1 MLDFTHPCG
10 LHGSP
15 TSLSNTLCTCEA
27 LVQPLPSL
35 LLVLVALAGGA
46 CALLCS
52 TPTPPPKQLFLR
64 SKSLHIGGIVFALF
78 GAVAALTSVALPL
91 LVPADWPEGD
101 DGSMLPVAWLLSPLI
116 EFVAACVAAVILAH
130 TRQSRHPRAR
140 SSWRILVGVA
150 ALLQAVTTI
159 VVMMLTV
166 MAASSFVLILTLVR
180 VGTNCALALTALWP
194 NSPGSSVGSAESG
207 GWGSPDEPSPH
218 AREAAAALLRQVDA
232 AAADA
237 TAHRRSQRD
246 VWAEWLTLSSS
257 QMSGMAQQPACT
269 RPANV
274 MTEGSVASTFHSRD
288 VSRITHDSDQRDSG
302 IHYTIGMDSASE
314 RNTDYSHAASCCPS
328 PHASRAPTQTGGYGA
343 DRWAPVGGGCTV
355 SPERI
360 VKSRQSRH
368 SHPSPSH
375 DGDTGGGAVPIV
387 FTAPSSSQSGA
398 SRAVP
403 TMMAVPGAGSS
414 GAHDGALMMR
424 PAAAQSDAQLASGLF
439 GAAGGGGVGGSS
451 RGHRRVSS
459 NPFDEPAVDDGG
471 RQPVWP
477 PQTLQERKPC
487 TGSSLRDVVNGAVFT
502 APSLRDVA
510 PLGSASP
517 KASPRAS
524 DEPSRPPAGGA
535 AGGRYDWADAHG
547 SASTTARTSA
557 TRPTAE
563 GLPEDPFAE
572 HCAPSA
578 AASVWAANGGHR
590 ASDARDA
597 SGPGDERWTEPLVEV
612 EIVGHVWVP
621 DLENPGKGD
630 LHLEYMLKTVGDD
643 SSGDSHLV
651 QRRYRDFE
659 RLAAALALVGRRSN
673 TTVPSLPSNLT
684 FGRRLSAEFAVQ
696 RQAAL
701 QTWLNRVLARPP
713 LWSDALRLF
722 LGVNVDDAHDGAE
735 VDAGA
740 PDAAAGVG
748 GGAGGAP
755 VLAQDGRDE
764 VLANL
769 KWIAQRALQ
778 SGCGVPMDGRGSG
791 GGGGGKGS
799 SGSFRASTLVKW
811 LATQA
816 LVTSREQAIP
826 LGEALRAEGF
836 ITPINPADTA
846 RFADNAS
853 LYRFVE
859 PATM

>member
-1 MLDFTHPCG
+1 M
-10 LHGSP
+10 
-15 TSLSNTLCTCEA
+15 
-27 LVQPLPSL
+27 
-35 LLVLVALAGGA
+35 
-46 CALLCS
+46 
-52 TPTPPPKQLFLR
+52 R

-116 EFVAACVAAVILAH
+116 ECFSSCVAAVILAH

-194 NSPGSSVGSAESG
+194 NSPGSSVGSAES

-343 DRWAPVGGGCTV
+343 DRCAPVGGGSLV

-360 VKSRQSRH
+360 VKSRQSRQ

-387 FTAPSSSQSGA
+387 FTAPSSSQSEA

-414 GAHDGALMMR
+414 GAHDGASMMR
-424 PAAAQSDAQLASGLF
+424 PAAAQSDAQLANGLF
-439 GAAGGGGVGGSS
+439 GAAAAGGGGGSS

-459 NPFDEPAVDDGG
+459 NPFEEPAVDDVG

-477 PQTLQERKPC
+477 PPTLQQRTPRS
-487 TGSSLRDVVNGAVFT
+487 GSSLRDVVNEAVFT
-502 APSLRDVA
+502 APSLRDVV

-517 KASPRAS
+517 RASPRAS
-524 DEPSRPPAGGA
+524 DEPSRPPAEGG
-535 AGGRYDWADAHG
+535 YDWADGHG

-563 GLPEDPFAE
+563 G
-572 HCAPSA
+572 A
-578 AASVWAANGGHR
+578 ARGSLCR
-590 ASDARDA
+590 AQRTL
-597 SGPGDERWTEPLVEV
+597 RLCLR
-612 EIVGHVWVP
+612 VGR
-621 DLENPGKGD
+621 
-630 LHLEYMLKTVGDD
+630 
-643 SSGDSHLV
+643 
-651 QRRYRDFE
+651 QRR
-659 RLAAALALVGRRSN
+659 
-673 TTVPSLPSNLT
+673 PQSL
-684 FGRRLSAEFAVQ
+684 
-696 RQAAL
+696 
-701 QTWLNRVLARPP
+701 
-713 LWSDALRLF
+713 
-722 LGVNVDDAHDGAE
+722 
-735 VDAGA
+735 
-740 PDAAAGVG
+740 
-748 GGAGGAP
+748 
-755 VLAQDGRDE
+755 
-764 VLANL
+764 
-769 KWIAQRALQ
+769 
-778 SGCGVPMDGRGSG
+778 
-791 GGGGGKGS
+791 
-799 SGSFRASTLVKW
+799 
-811 LATQA
+811 
-816 LVTSREQAIP
+816 
-826 LGEALRAEGF
+826 
-836 ITPINPADTA
+836 
-846 RFADNAS
+846 
-853 LYRFVE
+853 
-859 PATM
+859 

>member
-1 MLDFTHPCG
+1 MVFRREKEGGAFMLDFTQPCG
-10 LHGSP
+10 RHGSP

-27 LVQPLPSL
+27 LVQPIPSL

-46 CALLCS
+46 YALLCS
-52 TPTPPPKQLFLR
+52 TPTPTPKQLFLR

-116 EFVAACVAAVILAH
+116 ECFSSCVAAVILAH

-194 NSPGSSVGSAESG
+194 NSPASSVGSAES

-232 AAADA
+232 AAAEA

-257 QMSGMAQQPACT
+257 QMSGMAQQPACM
-269 RPANV
+269 RPSNV
-274 MTEGSVASTFHSRD
+274 MTEGSAVSTFHSRDVSRD

-328 PHASRAPTQTGGYGA
+328 PHASRAPTQTGGHGADRYGA
-343 DRWAPVGGGCTV
+343 DRWPPVGGGSTA
-355 SPERI
+355 SPERF
-360 VKSRQSRH
+360 VKPRQ
-368 SHPSPSH
+368 SHPSPSY

-387 FTAPSSSQSGA
+387 LQSEA

-403 TMMAVPGAGSS
+403 TRMAVPGAGSS
-414 GAHDGALMMR
+414 GAHDGASMRR
-424 PAAAQSDAQLASGLF
+424 PAAAQPDAQLAKGLF
-439 GAAGGGGVGGSS
+439 GAAMGAAGGAGGGGSS

-459 NPFDEPAVDDGG
+459 NPFEELLEPTVDEWTDG
-471 RQPVWP
+471 
-477 PQTLQERKPC
+477 
-487 TGSSLRDVVNGAVFT
+487 
-502 APSLRDVA
+502 
-510 PLGSASP
+510 
-517 KASPRAS
+517 
-524 DEPSRPPAGGA
+524 
-535 AGGRYDWADAHG
+535 HG
-547 SASTTARTSA
+547 SASTTTRTSA
-557 TRPTAE
+557 TRPTDE
-563 GLPEDPFAE
+563 RLLLEDPFAE
-572 HCAPSA
+572 HSAPSA
-578 AASVWAANGGHR
+578 SASEWAAQGGHK

-597 SGPGDERWTEPLVEV
+597 SGPGNERWSEPLVEV
-612 EIVGHVWVP
+612 EILGYVWVP
-621 DLENPGKGD
+621 DLESRGKGD
-630 LHLEYMLKTVGDD
+630 MHLEYMLKTVGDD
-643 SSGDSHLV
+643 SRGDSHLV

-673 TTVPSLPSNLT
+673 TTVPALPSNLT
-684 FGRRLSAEFAVQ
+684 FGRKLSAEYAEQ
-696 RQAAL
+696 RQVAL
-701 QTWLNRVLARPP
+701 QTWLHRVLARPP

-722 LGVNVDDAHDGAE
+722 LGISDDDGAE
-735 VDAGA
+735 IDASVPG
-740 PDAAAGVG
+740 AAAGVG
-748 GGAGGAP
+748 GGAGDAL

-778 SGCGVPMDGRGSG
+778 SGCGVPMDGSSRG

-799 SGSFRASTLVKW
+799 RGSFRASSLVKW

-816 LVTSREQAIP
+816 LVTSREQAVP

-836 ITPINPADTA
+836 ITPINPTDTA

-853 LYRFVE
+853 LYRFAE
-859 PATM
+859 PATI